1 MMAFLAPGLFVLSL
15 LLVPILLL
23 YMLRLR
29 RQEVI
34 VSSIMLWDKLLRDR
48 EANAPWQ
55 RLRRNLLLILQLL
68 ILFAL
73 VIALARPFLP
83 VPTIASGNVV
93 VLLDGSASMLATDS
107 TPNRFAEAQIAA
119 ARVIANLRG
128 DDQVTLILVS
138 RDPRILAASTNDRTL
153 LNDAVY
159 AAQAMAVEADWDSA
173 LALAAGAA
181 QGYEEARV
189 VIISDGGLPDGSP
202 PIPAEVNFIQVGSDG
217 ANLAISALETRS
229 TGNELHLF
237 ARVTNYGNED
247 HPTLISI
254 DVDGYLQE
262 SRQIVL
268 PGNSGINLTWTLPED
283 SQIIQA
289 RLSGEDEDPLDE
301 DNRAWTIPEDG
312 DQRRVLLLSKGNRF
326 LETVF
331 STLPGFQLFRTPSDS
346 DISPEQAD
354 EYDLVVYDS
363 VPVPSPLPAADLLI
377 INPQPGDPAATG
389 ETTPLL
395 DLTGIFSATGV
406 IRLADSPILQHVDW
420 SNVNI
425 RQAARVGAPWGQAII
440 EAEGGP
446 LLLSGEH
453 NGQRIVILTF
463 ALQESDLPLQIAFP
477 VLMANITGWLSPG
490 RVVDTPDHL
499 SLGDPL
505 RIFPDGDTE
514 AVVIIKP
521 DGSRWTE
528 KMVDSPILFAETDQL
543 GVYEVLFR
551 ATGAERLAG
560 RFAINFLSPMESA
573 IEPKESIRLGPTDF
587 VTPEEG
593 DIGQR
598 EFWPHFATLAFIIL
612 LIEWWIY
619 HHGARLPRWPLIGY
633 SLKRNN

>member
-181 QGYEEARV
+181 QGFEEARV

-254 DVDGYLQE
+254 DVD
-262 SRQIVL
+262 
-268 PGNSGINLTWTLPED
+268 
-283 SQIIQA
+283 
-289 RLSGEDEDPLDE
+289 
-301 DNRAWTIPEDG
+301 
-312 DQRRVLLLSKGNRF
+312 
-326 LETVF
+326 
-331 STLPGFQLFRTPSDS
+331 
-346 DISPEQAD
+346 
-354 EYDLVVYDS
+354 
-363 VPVPSPLPAADLLI
+363 
-377 INPQPGDPAATG
+377 
-389 ETTPLL
+389 
-395 DLTGIFSATGV
+395 
-406 IRLADSPILQHVDW
+406 
-420 SNVNI
+420 
-425 RQAARVGAPWGQAII
+425 
-440 EAEGGP
+440 
-446 LLLSGEH
+446 
-453 NGQRIVILTF
+453 
-463 ALQESDLPLQIAFP
+463 
-477 VLMANITGWLSPG
+477 
-490 RVVDTPDHL
+490 
-499 SLGDPL
+499 
-505 RIFPDGDTE
+505 
-514 AVVIIKP
+514 
-521 DGSRWTE
+521 
-528 KMVDSPILFAETDQL
+528 
-543 GVYEVLFR
+543 
-551 ATGAERLAG
+551 
-560 RFAINFLSPMESA
+560 
-573 IEPKESIRLGPTDF
+573 
-587 VTPEEG
+587 
-593 DIGQR
+593 
-598 EFWPHFATLAFIIL
+598 
-612 LIEWWIY
+612 
-619 HHGARLPRWPLIGY
+619 
-633 SLKRNN
+633 